1 MGSAEARVTEEPT
14 PTLLV
19 DVVENLRKEETFDE
33 EKKVDEEERMEA
45 ALRKFCLLI
54 DLLFSPLR
62 ELIDT
67 PGKSLCLAL
76 YTKLVGTEGPLRMS
90 C

>member
-1 MGSAEARVTEEPT
+1 M
-14 PTLLV
+14 
-19 DVVENLRKEETFDE
+19 DVVENLRKEETFEE
-33 EKKVDEEERMEA
+33 EKKGDVEERMAA
-45 ALRKFCLLI
+45 ALRKFCSLI

-67 PGKSLCLAL
+67 PDKSLCLAL
-76 YTKLVGTEGPLRMS
+76 YAKLLGTEWPLRMS

>member
-1 MGSAEARVTEEPT
+1 MGSFEARVTEEPT

-19 DVVENLRKEETFDE
+19 DVVEKLRKEETFE
-33 EKKVDEEERMEA
+33 EERKDDVEERMEA

-67 PGKSLCLAL
+67 PDKSLCSAL
-76 YTKLVGTEGPLRMS
+76 SAKLVGTEWPLRMS
-90 C
+90 